1 MPNNMSKEQL
11 IKALEVVL
19 NVKCETIYTKNSS
32 GDETLRY
39 QFTIPL
45 DKSQCMCYN
54 QQNYVITTMDNEQLL
69 EEMEV
74 QANEDGFIYDD
85 ATYALEIDYT
95 TQT

>member
-1 MPNNMSKEQL
+1 
-11 IKALEVVL
+11 
-19 NVKCETIYTKNSS
+19 
-32 GDETLRY
+32 
-39 QFTIPL
+39 
-45 DKSQCMCYN
+45 
-54 QQNYVITTMDNEQLL
+54 MDNEQLL